1 MSAVVLCSAAVLC
14 TALWFW
20 GRVGTLWPSQ
30 GSDCVRQVSNRS
42 EKVFERSKVCGTW
55 RRPHFAPSEQPFLV
69 SYKTLAISRGPGSKL
84 AKGPAA
90 YDSRVARQ
98 LVFKFLL
105 RCEPCANL

>member
-1 MSAVVLCSAAVLC
+1 MSAVVLYSAVVLC
-14 TALWFW
+14 IALWCALESW
-20 GRVGTLWPSQ
+20 GRFGRPEGT
-30 GSDCVRQVSNRS
+30 DCVRQVSNRS

-98 LVFKFLL
+98 LAFYPLL
-105 RCEPCANL
+105 ALREP